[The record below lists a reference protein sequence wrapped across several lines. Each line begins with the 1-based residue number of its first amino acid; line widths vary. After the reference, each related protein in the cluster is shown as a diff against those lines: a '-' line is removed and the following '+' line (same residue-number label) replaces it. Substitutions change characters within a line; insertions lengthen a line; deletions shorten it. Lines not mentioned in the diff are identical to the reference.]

1 MNNNI
6 LFNNYKLTNR
16 DIEHVLC
23 QMEHYIN
30 VNSFVNGKFD
40 EDLNQEIKIKIFRV
54 LSKNRK
60 RFKNF

>member
-16 DIEHVLC
+16 EIEHVLC
-23 QMEHYIN
+23 QMNHYIN

-60 RFKNF
+60 KFKNF

>member
-16 DIEHVLC
+16 EIEHVLC
-23 QMEHYIN
+23 QMKHYIN

-60 RFKNF
+60 KFKNF

>member
-16 DIEHVLC
+16 EIEHVLC